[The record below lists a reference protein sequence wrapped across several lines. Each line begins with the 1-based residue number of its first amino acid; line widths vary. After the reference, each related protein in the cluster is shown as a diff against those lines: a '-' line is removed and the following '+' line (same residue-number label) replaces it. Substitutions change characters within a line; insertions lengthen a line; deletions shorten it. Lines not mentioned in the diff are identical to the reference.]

1 MNIAIFLVVFI
12 LIIFELLFSLLYI
25 VPEVINNYNEWDQ
38 SQSGTNQ
45 TLCDAEIYLSSF
57 SIVTVSYTIVFLLL
71 TVLGVY
77 LAHIYFK
84 WVTDQDDPGILRNL
98 IHVCLHSSQQH

>member
-1 MNIAIFLVVFI
+1 MNIAIFLLVFI

-25 VPEVINNYNEWDQ
+25 APEVFTHYNERDQ
-38 SQSGTNQ
+38 PQSGTNQ
-45 TLCDAEIYLSSF
+45 TLCDAAIYLSSF
-57 SIVTVSYTIVFLLL
+57 SIVTISYIIVFLLL

-84 WVTDQDDPGILRNL
+84 WITDQDDPGMLRNL
-98 IHVCLHSSQQH
+98 IHVCLYSSQQ